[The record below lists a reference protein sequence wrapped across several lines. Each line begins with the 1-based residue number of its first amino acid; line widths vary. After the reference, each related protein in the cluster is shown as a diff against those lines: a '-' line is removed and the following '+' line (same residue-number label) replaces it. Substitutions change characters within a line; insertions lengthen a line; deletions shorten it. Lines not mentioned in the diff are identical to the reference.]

1 MKIKFNQTAY
11 TSAGRFQAGEVADL
25 KEAEC
30 KQLIGFGVAIPD
42 EVAQEKPKNRAARVA
57 AKRV

>member
-42 EVAQEKPKNRAARVA
+42 EVAQEKPKNQWW
-57 AKRV
+57 